1 MRRIFGALVLL
12 GVLAVGATPAS
23 AATIQ
28 VLGTFSWDYPFG
40 IEFGPIFSFE
50 NTSGDSLEGL
60 FLELRT
66 DAGPASYAFT
76 FPTDDDGDGVLE
88 SSPAIP
94 SGAAVQIP
102 DDLAAF
108 TIFEAFIRLQGE
120 VIFLLDAADGIT
132 PLVDAAGAPQGLDG
146 VNLVSAL
153 VGIEVPENPPPPD
166 PVPEPATLLLVAL
179 GGSAML
185 VRSRRTN
192 SRT

>member
-1 MRRIFGALVLL
+1 MRKLFSALVLV
-12 GVLAVGATPAS
+12 GVLAVGTTPVS
-23 AATIQ
+23 AATIE
-28 VLGTFSWDYPFG
+28 VLGIFSWDYPFG
-40 IEFGPIFSFE
+40 IEFGPTFSFE
-50 NTSGDSLEGL
+50 NTSGDALENL
-60 FLELRT
+60 FVELQT

-88 SSPAIP
+88 STAVIP

-102 DDLAAF
+102 DDLTVF
-108 TIFEAFIRLQGE
+108 TILEAFIRMQGA
-120 VIFLLDAADGIT
+120 VIFLLDPADGTT
-132 PLVDAAGAPQGLDG
+132 PLLDAAGAPQGLEG

-153 VGIEVPENPPPPD
+153 VGIEIPDNPPPPD